1 MRGSI
6 VQEMK
11 QSFPPSPASRRR
23 CTALVCA
30 PSSANESAR
39 SHDPRNAS
47 SDRLAAKCRRSSR
60 RDRRRAP
67 VEAQVKAPVLVL
79 GATSGF
85 GASLVE
91 AVLETGKPVI
101 GVDTDTAKLAGLEQR
116 VSGGAGFVAIAGSTD
131 DDTRAGALARAL
143 RAMPTPPR
151 QALVNLRG
159 ACVRGRLLDQPPEVL
174 QDTLRE
180 RLMPQLHAARH
191 LFPLLAASG
200 RCARYLVVGTPYAG
214 TPWSGYGHYSV
225 ATAAIRMLVQV
236 LRHEAEDT
244 PVRVQQLVIDTPV
257 RSEENAGC
265 ACPEWPEAAAVARAA
280 AALLDRPAD
289 PATFIQFDSQR
300 GLIPQPMAEVT
311 R

>member
-1 MRGSI
+1 M
-6 VQEMK
+6 
-11 QSFPPSPASRRR
+11 
-23 CTALVCA
+23 
-30 PSSANESAR
+30 
-39 SHDPRNAS
+39 
-47 SDRLAAKCRRSSR
+47 
-60 RDRRRAP
+60 
-67 VEAQVKAPVLVL
+67 KAPVLVL

-91 AVLETGKPVI
+91 AVLETGKPVV
-101 GVDTDTAKLAGLEQR
+101 GVDTDAAKLGALGQR
-116 VSGGAGFVAIAGSTD
+116 VARGAGFVAVAGSTD
-131 DDTRAGALARAL
+131 DDARAGALARAL
-143 RAMPTPPR
+143 RALPVPPR
-151 QALVNLRG
+151 QALVNLQG

-191 LFPLLAASG
+191 LFPVLAASG

-225 ATAAIRMLVQV
+225 AAAAIRMLVQV

-265 ACPEWPEAAAVARAA
+265 ACPEWPEATAVARAA
-280 AALLDRPAD
+280 AAALDRPAD
-289 PATFIQFDSQR
+289 PATFIQFDPQR
-300 GLIPQPMAEVT
+300 GLTPQPMAEVI